1 MDTDSLI
8 EVYLNNVWRPCLST
22 IGCEIVP
29 KIKGEAT
36 HDQIRQYP
44 GMKMRFNMRL
54 PPYAKPE
61 TIVKLLEKRVTEYVP
76 NNAKVT
82 FKNVESDTGWQ
93 MEPLLDWQEKILVET
108 SASFFNHQ
116 TGFFSYGSKMPT
128 NGRIEH
134 V

>member
-1 MDTDSLI
+1 
-8 EVYLNNVWRPCLST
+8 
-22 IGCEIVP
+22 
-29 KIKGEAT
+29 
-36 HDQIRQYP
+36 
-44 GMKMRFNMRL
+44 MRFNMRL